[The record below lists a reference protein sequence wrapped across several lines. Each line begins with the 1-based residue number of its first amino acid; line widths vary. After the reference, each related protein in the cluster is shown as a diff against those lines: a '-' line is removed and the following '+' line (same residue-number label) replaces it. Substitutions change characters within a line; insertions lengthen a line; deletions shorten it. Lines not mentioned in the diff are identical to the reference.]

1 MGVFL
6 NGVLGES
13 TGYGAIQ
20 VPEVEGYNG
29 CHELA
34 ALQIQHETMAND
46 LAIFKSALISDV
58 RESQMIQEG
67 VSEEEVLT
75 ESFETAKGVL
85 NKLKEM
91 LLKLLAKIKAIISAF
106 VAKLSGLSSDYKAL
120 FDKYKKVIAGHS
132 DWKKF
137 KIKYQPLN
145 DIDISGSMAMT
156 LTFPVITNS
165 GALPDVYASSNNE
178 IPDDDEVEEKVL
190 KALLPSKLKDV
201 GMIKDLKKEMH
212 DLFFDTEELIDG
224 DSDNISGSDII
235 KMCEDMPNMKKF
247 IDGVVKLNTS
257 LETNIKKRI
266 SDLGKMQ
273 SKVID
278 VAVSRDSSNKTIDA
292 TVSQTGYT
300 GNNKYKTD
308 TKSTSE
314 YPLGKD
320 FVESRDVLKN
330 IGILQKFVNC
340 EQRVVTAFNTC
351 FLADVKFFA
360 NQIKRIWT
368 SAAAFASLR
377 KENQELYSLMGEIS
391 LQENND
397 YFASEAV

>member
-13 TGYGAIQ
+13 TGYEAIQ

-58 RESQMIQEG
+58 RESQMILEG

-91 LLKLLAKIKAIISAF
+91 LLKLLAKIKAIVSAF
-106 VAKLSGLSSDYKAL
+106 IAKLSGLSSDYKAL

-137 KIKYQPLN
+137 KFKYQPLTGN
-145 DIDISGSMAMT
+145 SAKSLT
-156 LTFPVITNS
+156 LTFPIMANDGIIPEYYTS
-165 GALPDVYASSNNE
+165 TTE
-178 IPDDDEVEEKVL
+178 IPDDDDVEEKVL
-190 KALLPSKLKDV
+190 KQILPTKLND
-201 GMIKDLKKEMH
+201 ITSLKDLKKELH
-212 DLFFDTEELIDG
+212 EYLFESEELIDG

-235 KMCEDMPNMKKF
+235 KICEDMPDMKKH
-247 IDGVVKLNTS
+247 IDNVKKLSTS

-266 SDLGKMQ
+266 SELGKMQ
-273 SKVID
+273 SKIID
-278 VAVSRDSSNKTIDA
+278 VAVSKDSANKTTPVKISD
-292 TVSQTGYT
+292 TSKV
-300 GNNKYKTD
+300 NNKFKYKTQTLTD
-308 TKSTSE
+308 TEVYNKSE
-314 YPLGKD
+314 IEEGD
-320 FVESRDVLKN
+320 FVRGL
-330 IGILQKFVNC
+330 GISQKFINC
-340 EQRVVTAFNTC
+340 EQRVVTEFNNC
-351 FLADVKFFA
+351 YLSDVRFYA

-377 KENQELYSLMGEIS
+377 KENQELYSLMGEIA

>member
-13 TGYGAIQ
+13 TGYGAIR

-34 ALQIQHETMAND
+34 ALQIQHENMAND

-58 RESQMIQEG
+58 RENQMIQEG

-106 VAKLSGLSSDYKAL
+106 IAKLSGLSSDYKAL
-120 FDKYKKVIAGHS
+120 FDKYKKVIAGHT

-137 KIKYQPLN
+137 KIKYQPIN
-145 DIDISGSMAMT
+145 DVNGSLAMT
-156 LTFPVITNS
+156 LTFPVISNS
-165 GALPDVYASSNNE
+165 GELPNEYASSNDE

-190 KALLPSKLKDV
+190 KALLPAKLKDV
-201 GMIKDLKKEMH
+201 SAIKDLKKEMH

-235 KMCEDMPNMKKF
+235 KMCEEMPNLKKL

-278 VAVSRDSSNKTIDA
+278 VAVSRDSSNKTTDS
-292 TVSQTGYT
+292 TVSQTEFVGK
-300 GNNKYKTD
+300 NKYKTD
-308 TKSTSE
+308 TRSNSK
-314 YPLGKD
+314 YPLNKD
-320 FVESRDVLKN
+320 FVESRDVIKN

-340 EQRVVTAFNTC
+340 EQRLVTAFNTC

-397 YFASEAV
+397 YFTSEAV

>member
-13 TGYGAIQ
+13 TGYGAIR

-34 ALQIQHETMAND
+34 ALQIQHENMAND

-58 RESQMIQEG
+58 RENQMIQEG

-106 VAKLSGLSSDYKAL
+106 IAKLSGLSSDYKAL
-120 FDKYKKVIAGHS
+120 FDKYKKVIAGHT

-137 KIKYQPLN
+137 KIKYQPIN
-145 DIDISGSMAMT
+145 DVNGSLAMT

-165 GALPDVYASSNNE
+165 GELPNEYASSNDE

-190 KALLPSKLKDV
+190 KALLPAKLKDV
-201 GMIKDLKKEMH
+201 SAIKDLKKEMH

-235 KMCEDMPNMKKF
+235 KMCEEMPNLKKL
-247 IDGVVKLNTS
+247 IDGIVKLNTS

-278 VAVSRDSSNKTIDA
+278 VAVSRDSSNKTTDS
-292 TVSQTGYT
+292 TVSQTEFVGK
-300 GNNKYKTD
+300 NKYKTD
-308 TKSTSE
+308 TRSNSK
-314 YPLGKD
+314 YPFNKD
-320 FVESRDVLKN
+320 FVESRDVIKN

-340 EQRVVTAFNTC
+340 EQRLVTAFNTC

-397 YFASEAV
+397 YFTSEAV

>member
-34 ALQIQHETMAND
+34 ALQIQHESMAND

-58 RESQMIQEG
+58 RENQMIQEG

-91 LLKLLAKIKAIISAF
+91 LLKLLAKIKAIFSAF

-145 DIDISGSMAMT
+145 DISSKMAMT
-156 LTFPVITNS
+156 LTFPAISNS
-165 GALPDVYASSNNE
+165 GAIPNEYASSNDE
-178 IPDDDEVEEKVL
+178 IPDDDEVEEKVI
-190 KALLPSKLKDV
+190 KALLPAQLKDV

-212 DLFFDTEELIDG
+212 DLFFEAEELLDG

-257 LETNIKKRI
+257 LETSIKKRI
-266 SDLGKMQ
+266 SDLGKIQ

-278 VAVSRDSSNKTIDA
+278 VAVSRDSSNKTTDSS
-292 TVSQTGYT
+292 VSQTEFMGK
-300 GNNKYKTD
+300 NKYKTD
-308 TKSTSE
+308 TRSNSKYT
-314 YPLGKD
+314 LDKD

-340 EQRVVTAFNTC
+340 EQRLITAFNTC
-351 FLADVKFFA
+351 FLADVKFYA
-360 NQIKRIWT
+360 NQLKRIWT

-377 KENQELYSLMGEIS
+377 KENQELYSIMGEIA

>member
-1 MGVFL
+1 MGIFL

-34 ALQIQHETMAND
+34 ALQIQHENMAND

-75 ESFETAKGVL
+75 ESFETANGVL

-91 LLKLLAKIKAIISAF
+91 LLKLLAKIKAIVSAF
-106 VAKLSGLSSDYKAL
+106 IAKLSGLSSDYKAL

-137 KIKYQPLN
+137 KFKYQPETGNSASL
-145 DIDISGSMAMT
+145 T
-156 LTFPVITNS
+156 LTFPTM
-165 GALPDVYASSNNE
+165 SNDGKIPEYYTSTTE
-178 IPDDDEVEEKVL
+178 IPDDDDVEEKVL
-190 KALLPSKLKDV
+190 KQILPAKFKD
-201 GMIKDLKKEMH
+201 ITSLKDLKKEMH
-212 DLFFDTEELIDG
+212 EFFFESEELVDG
-224 DSDNISGSDII
+224 DSDNISGSEII
-235 KMCEDMPNMKKF
+235 KLCEDMPDMKKN
-247 IDGVVKLNTS
+247 IDNIKKLIAS

-266 SDLGKMQ
+266 SELGKMQ
-273 SKVID
+273 SKIID
-278 VAVSRDSSNKTIDA
+278 VAVSKDSANKTTPAKTSD
-292 TVSQTGYT
+292 TSKV
-300 GNNKYKTD
+300 NNKFKYTTQTVTSD
-308 TKSTSE
+308 TEVFNKNE
-314 YPLGKD
+314 VEKGD
-320 FVESRDVLKN
+320 FVRGL
-330 IGILQKFVNC
+330 GISQKFINC
-340 EQRVVTAFNTC
+340 EQRVVTEFNNC
-351 FLADVKFFA
+351 YLSEIRFYA
-360 NQIKRIWT
+360 NQVKRIWT

-377 KENQELYSLMGEIS
+377 KENQELYSLMGEIA

>member
-1 MGVFL
+1 MGIFL

-34 ALQIQHETMAND
+34 ALQIQHENMAND

-75 ESFETAKGVL
+75 ESFETANGVL

-91 LLKLLAKIKAIISAF
+91 LLKLLAKIKAIVSAF
-106 VAKLSGLSSDYKAL
+106 IAKLSGLSSDYKAL

-137 KIKYQPLN
+137 KFKYQPETGNSASL
-145 DIDISGSMAMT
+145 T
-156 LTFPVITNS
+156 LTFPTM
-165 GALPDVYASSNNE
+165 SNDGKIPEYYTSTTE
-178 IPDDDEVEEKVL
+178 IPDDDDVEEKVL
-190 KALLPSKLKDV
+190 KQILPAKFKD
-201 GMIKDLKKEMH
+201 ITSLKDLKKEMH
-212 DLFFDTEELIDG
+212 EFFFESEELVDG
-224 DSDNISGSDII
+224 DSDNISGSEII
-235 KMCEDMPNMKKF
+235 KLCEDMPDMKKN
-247 IDGVVKLNTS
+247 IDNIKKLIAS

-266 SDLGKMQ
+266 SELGKMQ
-273 SKVID
+273 SKIID
-278 VAVSRDSSNKTIDA
+278 VAVSKDSANKTTPAKKSD
-292 TVSQTGYT
+292 TSKV
-300 GNNKYKTD
+300 NNKFKYTTQTVTSD
-308 TKSTSE
+308 TEVFNKSE
-314 YPLGKD
+314 VEKGD
-320 FVESRDVLKN
+320 FVRGL
-330 IGILQKFVNC
+330 GISQKFINC
-340 EQRVVTAFNTC
+340 EQRVVTEFNNC
-351 FLADVKFFA
+351 YLSEIRFYA
-360 NQIKRIWT
+360 NQVKRIWT

-377 KENQELYSLMGEIS
+377 KENQELYSLMGEIA

>member
-137 KIKYQPLN
+137 KIKHQPLTDN
-145 DIDISGSMAMT
+145 GFVDMT
-156 LTFPVITNS
+156 LTFPTIFNS
-165 GALPDVYASSNNE
+165 GYITLAYASSNNE

-190 KALLPSKLKDV
+190 KTLLPSKLKDV
-201 GMIKDLKKEMH
+201 STIKDLKKEMH

-235 KMCEDMPNMKKF
+235 KMCEDMPNLKKF
-247 IDGVVKLNTS
+247 IDEVVKLNTS

-278 VAVSRDSSNKTIDA
+278 VATSRDSSNKTTDS
-292 TVSQTGYT
+292 TFSKTGYA
-300 GNNKYKTD
+300 GNNKYKTT
-308 TKSTSE
+308 TKSLPNYS
-314 YPLGKD
+314 LDKD
-320 FVESRDVLKN
+320 YIESNDTLKN
-330 IGILQKFVNC
+330 VGILQKFVNC

>member
-1 MGVFL
+1 MGIFL

-34 ALQIQHETMAND
+34 ALQIQHENMAND

-75 ESFETAKGVL
+75 ESFETANGVL

-91 LLKLLAKIKAIISAF
+91 LLKLLAKIKAIVSAF
-106 VAKLSGLSSDYKAL
+106 IAKLSGLSSDYKAL

-137 KIKYQPLN
+137 KFKYQPETGNSASL
-145 DIDISGSMAMT
+145 T
-156 LTFPVITNS
+156 LTFPTM
-165 GALPDVYASSNNE
+165 SNDGKIPEYYTSTTE
-178 IPDDDEVEEKVL
+178 IPDDDDVEEKVL
-190 KALLPSKLKDV
+190 KRILPAQFKD
-201 GMIKDLKKEMH
+201 ITSLKDLKKEMH
-212 DLFFDTEELIDG
+212 EFFFESEELVDG
-224 DSDNISGSDII
+224 DSDNISGSEII
-235 KMCEDMPNMKKF
+235 KLCEDMPDMKKN
-247 IDGVVKLNTS
+247 IDNIKKLIAS

-266 SDLGKMQ
+266 SELGKMQ
-273 SKVID
+273 SKIID
-278 VAVSRDSSNKTIDA
+278 VAVSKDSANKTTPAKKSD
-292 TVSQTGYT
+292 TSKV
-300 GNNKYKTD
+300 NNKFKYTTQTVTSD
-308 TKSTSE
+308 IEVFDKSE
-314 YPLGKD
+314 VEKGD
-320 FVESRDVLKN
+320 FVRGL
-330 IGILQKFVNC
+330 GISQKFINC
-340 EQRVVTAFNTC
+340 EQRVVTEFNNC
-351 FLADVKFFA
+351 YLSEIRFYA
-360 NQIKRIWT
+360 NQVKRIWT

-377 KENQELYSLMGEIS
+377 KENQELYSLMGEIA